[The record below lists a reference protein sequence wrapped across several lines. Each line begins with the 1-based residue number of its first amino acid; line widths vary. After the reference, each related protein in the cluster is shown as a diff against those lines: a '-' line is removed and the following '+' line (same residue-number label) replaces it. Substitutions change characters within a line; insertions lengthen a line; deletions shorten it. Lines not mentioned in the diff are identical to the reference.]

1 MVNAPKKKRT
11 FCRKCKKH
19 SEHKVTQYKAG
30 KASNFAQGKRRYDR
44 KQMGFGGQTK
54 PIFHKKAKTTKKIT
68 LRIECKECKSKSH
81 LRLKRTKR
89 FELGMYMLLTLRK
102 SQGKKKPLPPSTFCN
117 VHKKLTINP
126 SICKRIHRSKKSTNW
141 PCLLNAFLFIYKI
154 INIYIN
160 NSYICVFIY

>member
-1 MVNAPKKKRT
+1 MPHTVAPRPFHHPWTHANSCWQIAKHDVGYTFLKNTLATLKQFIMVNAPKKKRT
-11 FCRKCKKH
+11 FCKKCKKH

-89 FELGMYMLLTLRK
+89 FELGTYYHFPSRCVGRVVPASCFLHQR
-102 SQGKKKPLPPSTFCN
+102 QGA
-117 VHKKLTINP
+117 
-126 SICKRIHRSKKSTNW
+126 R
-141 PCLLNAFLFIYKI
+141 
-154 INIYIN
+154 
-160 NSYICVFIY
+160 VF